1 MFLGVVHSFMFL
13 ENTQFLKL
21 DLFPSSG
28 TMMEYLH
35 PLQRLTLPLSNRVD
49 VPSILRDDGNRSIF
63 VVFLQ
68 ILLNGQSPKTYFSVW

>member
-1 MFLGVVHSFMFL
+1 MFL

-28 TMMEYLH
+28 TVMGYLH
-35 PLQRLTLPLSNRVD
+35 PLQRLTLPLLNGPNTAD
-49 VPSILRDDGNRSIF
+49 VPSTLRDDGNRSIF